1 VLEIA
6 PLSITYDVIVCQSST
21 IDTYPWN
28 SIEQCPLCGKEALA
42 SWNLKIFNR
51 INSQDWNDVA
61 EAMDGLPSG
70 SRLPIL

>member
-1 VLEIA
+1 
-6 PLSITYDVIVCQSST
+6 
-21 IDTYPWN
+21 
-28 SIEQCPLCGKEALA
+28 LCGKEALA

-51 INSQDWNDVA
+51 INSQEWNDVA